1 MCNSKEGEKGDIN
14 MSNKSVKSMS
24 HNSYIS
30 IGSERYKDL
39 NSSRG
44 SLIHGLNKR
53 MRVEILNFDVKEFLR
68 HFKRFQQA
76 GTF

>member
-53 MRVEILNFDVKEFLR
+53 MRVEILNLDVKDIFTTLKA
-68 HFKRFQQA
+68 FST
-76 GTF
+76 G